1 MRLDFAICTVVLI
14 EIKVCS
20 ATVLSSS
27 VENNEH
33 PGLGDKIVLLLFCLL
48 FFWLVDR
55 LACTQLQ

>member
-1 MRLDFAICTVVLI
+1 MRLDFAICTLSISTIVLI

-20 ATVLSSS
+20 ATVLSSSS

-48 FFWLVDR
+48 FFGL
-55 LACTQLQ
+55 

>member
-1 MRLDFAICTVVLI
+1 VLI
-14 EIKVCS
+14 EIKACS

-33 PGLGDKIVLLLFCLL
+33 PGLGDKNVLLLFLFALL
-48 FFWLVDR
+48 WLVDR